1 MFRVYD
7 ILVLLAVGI
16 AASMSVVLWIDGFEV
31 EAIYAGLITLFVL
44 GVGLYFKLLRIVHF
58 VLYRNLEDD

>member
-31 EAIYAGLITLFVL
+31 EAIYAGLITLFIL

>member
-1 MFRVYD
+1 MTS
-7 ILVLLAVGI
+7 
-16 AASMSVVLWIDGFEV
+16 SMSVVLWIDGFEV

>member
-7 ILVLLAVGI
+7 ILVVLAVGI